1 MKKYVRIISIVLIAL
16 VFIGTFVFLY
26 QKSQP
31 KPKEYEIIT
40 PRYANIEQTTVAT
53 GKVEPRDEVEIKPQ
67 ISGIVAELFKKAGDH
82 VTKGEVIARI
92 RVIPDMTQLNQGENR
107 VQLAR
112 INLAQAT
119 RDFRRMEK
127 LYNDKLISAEDFEKS
142 RVTFRQAVEER
153 NSANDALQII
163 KEGVSKSNSS
173 FSTTMVRSTIT
184 GLILDVP
191 VKVGNSVIMSN
202 TFNDGTTIATVA
214 NMGDIIFD
222 GKVDETDIGKVY
234 EGMPL
239 KITIGA
245 LQDRSFPAQLEYV
258 SPKAEED
265 NGANQFEIKAALRIP
280 GGVLVRAGY
289 SANATIILSQVP
301 NTLTIP
307 ESAVEF
313 QGDDAFVYVLK
324 ASASKDKTQSF
335 VRRKVKV
342 GISDGINIQVVDGI
356 SPKDRLRG
364 IEKTDET
371 YSARS

>member
-1 MKKYVRIISIVLIAL
+1 MKKYVKITSIVLLVA

-31 KPKEYEIIT
+31 QPKEYEIIT
-40 PRYANIEQTTVAT
+40 PKYTSIEQTTVAT

-107 VQLAR
+107 VQLAK
-112 INLAQAT
+112 ISLAQAT
-119 RDFRRMEK
+119 KDFRRMEK

-142 RVTFRQAVEER
+142 RVTYRQAVEEQ

-163 KEGVSKSNSS
+163 KEGVSKSNSA

-234 EGMPL
+234 QGMPV

-245 LQDRSFPAQLEYV
+245 LQDQSFQAHLEYI

-265 NGANQFEIKAALRIP
+265 NGANQFEIKAAMQIP
-280 GGVLVRAGY
+280 AGVQIRAGY
-289 SANATIILSQVP
+289 SANATIVLSQVA
-301 NTLTIP
+301 NALTIP

-313 QGDDAFVYVLK
+313 QGDDAYVYVLGT
-324 ASASKDKTQSF
+324 SSKDKKQAFTK
-335 VRRKVKV
+335 RKVKV
-342 GISDGINIQVVDGI
+342 GISDGINIQVLSGVT
-356 SPKDRLRG
+356 PKDRLRG
-364 IEKTDET
+364 IEKVPEQK
-371 YSARS
+371 

>member
-1 MKKYVRIISIVLIAL
+1 MKKYVRIISIVLIT
-16 VFIGTFVFLY
+16 VIFIGTFVFLY

-40 PRYANIEQTTVAT
+40 PRYTNIEQTTVAV

-67 ISGIVAELFKKAGDH
+67 ISGIIAELLKKAGDH

-107 VQLAR
+107 VQLAK

-119 RDFRRMEK
+119 KDFRRMEK
-127 LYNDKLISAEDFEKS
+127 LYHDKLISAEDFEKT
-142 RVTFRQAVEER
+142 RVAYRQAVEEQ

-191 VKVGNSVIMSN
+191 IKVGNSVIMSN

-234 EGMPL
+234 QGMPL

-245 LQDRSFPAQLEYV
+245 LQDKSFEARLEYI

-265 NGANQFEIKAALRIP
+265 NGANQFEIKAAIRIP
-280 GGVLVRAGY
+280 DGVQIRAGY
-289 SANATIILSQVP
+289 SANATIILAQVA
-301 NTLTIP
+301 NALTIP

-313 QGDDAFVYVLK
+313 KGDETFVYILR
-324 ASASKDKTQSF
+324 STSKDKIQSF
-335 VRRKVKV
+335 TKRKVKV
-342 GISDGINIQVVDGI
+342 GISDGINIQILEGI

-364 IEKTDET
+364 IEKIDKTDSEN
-371 YSARS
+371 S